1 MRKVKNIAVVL
12 MLLMLGGGTA
22 SCQEETPSPSGRH
35 SVRIGW
41 GDMLSDRI
49 AFRPSLSG
57 TWASPDALPATFNRH
72 ETYDYGFTG
81 HFFAEYQYRLTR
93 VTSLGGQADLEG
105 IFWKE
110 GTFDRYH
117 TLVAPETTVRNWDL
131 VLLLT
136 ARFTYL
142 HREWVRLYSGVGI
155 GSLLAFDNQGEFGAA
170 PALNLNWIG
179 VEVGKGP
186 WGGAF
191 ELGGLSALTNSHV
204 IYQLFSRIF
213 SLSVYYKW

>member
-1 MRKVKNIAVVL
+1 MKKSKNIVTAL
-12 MLLMLGGGTA
+12 MLMTLGIA
-22 SCQEETPSPSGRH
+22 SAASQEDNPLPDRRH

-41 GDMLSDRI
+41 GDMLSDII

-57 TWASPDALPATFNRH
+57 TWASPEALPPTYTRH

-93 VTSLGGQADLEG
+93 VTTIGGQADLEG

-117 TLVAPETTVRNWDL
+117 TLVFPETTVRNWDL

-142 HREWVRLYSGVGI
+142 HRQWVRLYSGVGI
-155 GSLLAFDNQGEFGAA
+155 GALLAFDNQGEFGAA
-170 PALNLNWIG
+170 PALNLNWLG
-179 VEVGKGP
+179 VEVGNGP
-186 WGGAF
+186 WGGTL
-191 ELGGLSALTNSHV
+191 ELGALNALVNTHT